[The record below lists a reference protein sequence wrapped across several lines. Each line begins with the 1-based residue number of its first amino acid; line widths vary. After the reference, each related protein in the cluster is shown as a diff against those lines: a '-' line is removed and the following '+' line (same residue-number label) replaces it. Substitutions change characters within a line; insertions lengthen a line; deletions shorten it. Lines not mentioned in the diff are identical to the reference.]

1 MSNSVYVTEGYGF
14 LCIPRNIT
22 ERLVER
28 NYTFEETDAWLDLW
42 CHTVHC
48 DFSNAFSFAAP
59 AVQYGKEGAILT
71 LETLGKRWN
80 WEKIKVWRFMRKHQ
94 DTFVLRRL
102 PGSFGCVIFN
112 AWYPDDQEYSVPE
125 SDDVIRIWNEMR
137 ITEMNTHIITKPAR
151 FVARISRIFLDSLQ
165 KYQDFYFQKSRV
177 AVFAPI
183 IRAYFSHSNCKNIYD
198 CRSNYIDTGQVGVD
212 LGEIMRSHFVFG

>member
-1 MSNSVYVTEGYGF
+1 
-14 LCIPRNIT
+14 
-22 ERLVER
+22 
-28 NYTFEETDAWLDLW
+28 
-42 CHTVHC
+42 
-48 DFSNAFSFAAP
+48 
-59 AVQYGKEGAILT
+59 
-71 LETLGKRWN
+71 
-80 WEKIKVWRFMRKHQ
+80 MRKHQ

-137 ITEMNTHIITKPAR
+137 ITEMNTHIIGKPAR

-165 KYQDFYFQKSRV
+165 KNQDFYFQKSRV
-177 AVFAPI
+177 ALFAPI

-198 CRSNYIDTGQVGVD
+198 CKSNYIDTGQTGVN
-212 LGEIMRSHFVFG
+212 LGDIMRSHFVFG